1 MEGAKKSGGF
11 GFLKGTMQ
19 GIAGLVIK
27 PVTGVIQ
34 ATSKTAEG
42 IKNTATIYDDKLSMY

>member
-1 MEGAKKSGGF
+1 MEGIKSGGF
-11 GFLKGTMQ
+11 TGFFKGTAQ

-27 PVTGVIQ
+27 PVTGVLD

-42 IKNTATIYDDKLSMY
+42 IKNQATK